1 MKRNFYS
8 IMQCRV
14 NKFLTLLC
22 LLGLI
27 LAQISC
33 SGESDEFARKKLE
46 VILKDDLQAITD
58 GIPDS
63 ALMESPRYEI
73 VFYKQYDAWDYS
85 KKAVVDFYF
94 LKNIEKKI
102 VRKYRYQTGK
112 RMWDRYFNEYSSYSH
127 SDSSSKPPTP

>member
-1 MKRNFYS
+1 MRRNFFS
-8 IMQCRV
+8 LKQCRID
-14 NKFLTLLC
+14 KLFLLFC
-22 LLGLI
+22 LLGLA
-27 LAQISC
+27 LISC
-33 SGESDEFARKKLE
+33 SGESDELARKKLE
-46 VILKDDLQAITD
+46 AILKDDLKAIIE

-63 ALMESPRYEI
+63 ALMENPRYEI
-73 VFYKQYDAWDYS
+73 VFYKQYDGWDYS

>member
-1 MKRNFYS
+1 MRRNFFS
-8 IMQCRV
+8 FKQCRG
-14 NKFLTLLC
+14 NKFLLLLC
-22 LLGLI
+22 LPGLV
-27 LAQISC
+27 LMQISC
-33 SGESDEFARKKLE
+33 GGESDELARKKLE
-46 VILKDDLQAITD
+46 VILEDDLKAIID

-63 ALMESPRYEI
+63 ALMEKPRYEI

-102 VRKYRYQTGK
+102 VRKYRYHTGK

-127 SDSSSKPPTP
+127 SDSSSKPPMP

>member
-1 MKRNFYS
+1 MKRNFFS
-8 IMQCRV
+8 LKQCRV
-14 NKFLTLLC
+14 DKFLPLLC
-22 LLGLI
+22 LLGLV
-27 LAQISC
+27 LMQISC
-33 SGESDEFARKKLE
+33 GGESDELARKKLE
-46 VILKDDLQAITD
+46 VILKDDLEAITD

-63 ALMESPRYEI
+63 ALMDNPRFEI

-94 LKNIEKKI
+94 LKNIEKKV